1 MPAGKEGAKVSSARA
16 VSAVYLALWEPTS
29 APRLLSDVCSLMGL
43 GKKLN
48 LSLGAA
54 FLIPQSL
61 PSFWL
66 LVQCFPNC
74 ACNDDPFI
82 SFMVTA

>member
-43 GKKLN
+43 GKKTKLEFRSSFPYSSKP
-48 LSLGAA
+48 SLILAA
-54 FLIPQSL
+54 GP
-61 PSFWL
+61 
-66 LVQCFPNC
+66 VFP
-74 ACNDDPFI
+74 
-82 SFMVTA
+82 